1 MEANNK
7 RAQIAYKKMSS
18 NFERKGTIAGI
29 ISGGAF
35 GLNSVVLGIALTMIP
50 FVGYVGA
57 LAAPLVAAALNDGLA
72 GVWLLIYNLKE
83 GRGKEILRSF
93 NTKPGKIICL
103 AAIMG
108 GPIANA
114 AYLIAIKD
122 ASAAYALPISALF
135 PVFGAILARIFLKQK
150 VGMRIVIG
158 MLLCVVGAG
167 VIGYMPPPA
176 DLPHFYLGIIFAL
189 VAAFGW
195 AAEGTLSTFGTAVI
209 DPKMA
214 INIREFMSGI
224 VFLIIVVPAV
234 GGYLLYGRVFM
245 HVDALAMIALAA
257 LTGAITFLSW
267 YKSNSMCGVAKGMAL
282 NGTYALWGIL
292 FSFILGVLHLT
303 SGVKITPALIIGAV
317 IITIGAILVAIN
329 PMEFFKKDEEA

>member
-1 MEANNK
+1 MESTDK
-7 RAQIAYKKMSS
+7 RALIAYKKLSTS
-18 NFERKGTIAGI
+18 FERKGTAAGI
-29 ISGGAF
+29 LSGVAF
-35 GLNSVVLGIALTMIP
+35 GLNSAVLG
-50 FVGYVGA
+50 VA
-57 LAAPLVAAALNDGLA
+57 LALAPFTYGASALMAPLVAAAMNDSFA
-72 GVWLLIYNLKE
+72 GIWLLLYNLKQ
-83 GRGKEILRSF
+83 GRLKEVLRSF
-93 NTKPGKIICL
+93 NTKPGKVVCL
-103 AAIMG
+103 AAILG

-150 VGMRIVIG
+150 VSKRIGCGMV
-158 MLLCVVGAG
+158 LCVVGAA
-167 VIGYMPPPA
+167 VIGYVPPVG
-176 DLPHFYLGIIFAL
+176 DFPHFYLGIIFAF

-214 INIREFMSGI
+214 INIREITSGLF
-224 VFLIIVVPAV
+224 FLIFVVPVV
-234 GGYLLYGRVFM
+234 GGYIMLGKVFM
-245 HVDALAMIALAA
+245 HPEALIMILIAG

-292 FSFILGVLHLT
+292 FTFLLGKV
-303 SGVKITPALIIGAV
+303 VITPTLIIGAI
-317 IITIGAILVAIN
+317 IITVGAILVAIN
-329 PMEFFKKDEEA
+329 PMEFFKKEEI

>member
-1 MEANNK
+1 MEVENK
-7 RAQIAYKKMSS
+7 KALSAYKKMSTS
-18 NFERKGTIAGI
+18 FERKGTIAGI

-35 GLNSVVLGIALTMIP
+35 GLNSVVLGIALTLVP
-50 FVGYVGA
+50 FVGVGA
-57 LAAPLVAAALNDGLA
+57 LVAPLVAAGLNDGLA
-72 GVWLLIYNLKE
+72 GVWLLIYNIKQ
-83 GRGKEILRSF
+83 GRGKEIIRSF
-93 NTKPGKIICL
+93 NTKPGKIVCL

-150 VGMRIVIG
+150 VSLRIAVGMV
-158 MLLCVVGAG
+158 LCVIGAG
-167 VIGYMPPPA
+167 VIGYAPPQG
-176 DLPHFYLGIIFAL
+176 DLPHFYEGILFAL
-189 VAAFGW
+189 IAAFGW

-224 VFLIIVVPAV
+224 VFLIVVMPLIGGFAV
-234 GGYLLYGRVFM
+234 YFRVFM
-245 HVDALAMIALAA
+245 HLNAFIMIAIAA
-257 LTGAITFLSW
+257 LTGAVTFLSW

-292 FSFILGVLHLT
+292 FSFLLGLAHLT
-303 SGVKITPALIIGAV
+303 NGVQLTVTLIIGAIV
-317 IITIGAILVAIN
+317 ITIGAVLVAIN
-329 PMEFFKKDEEA
+329 PMEFIKKKEE

>member
-1 MEANNK
+1 MESNDK
-7 RAQIAYKKMSS
+7 RVLTAYNKMSS
-18 NFERKGTIAGI
+18 SFERRGTLAGI
-29 ISGGAF
+29 LSGGAF
-35 GLNSVVLGIALTMIP
+35 GLNSVLLGIALTMTP
-50 FVGYVGA
+50 FIGIGGA
-57 LAAPLVAAALNDGLA
+57 IVAPLVAAALNDGLA
-72 GVWLLIYNLKE
+72 GIWLLIYNLKQ

-114 AYLIAIKD
+114 AYLIAIND

-150 VGMRIVIG
+150 VGARIAVGMVLCVIG
-158 MLLCVVGAG
+158 AG
-167 VIGYMPPPA
+167 IIGYVPPA
-176 DLPHFYLGIIFAL
+176 GDLPHFYTGIIFAL
-189 VAAFGW
+189 IAAFGW

-224 VFLIIVVPAV
+224 VFLVVVMPAI
-234 GGYLLYGRVFM
+234 GGLILYGKVFM
-245 HVDALAMIALAA
+245 HVGALAVIAAAA
-257 LTGAITFLSW
+257 LTGAVTFLSW

-292 FSFILGVLHLT
+292 FSFILGIFHLT
-303 SGVKITPALIIGAV
+303 SGVHLTAALIIGAV
-317 IITIGAILVAIN
+317 IITVGAILVAIN
-329 PMEFFKKDEEA
+329 PMEFFKKKEA